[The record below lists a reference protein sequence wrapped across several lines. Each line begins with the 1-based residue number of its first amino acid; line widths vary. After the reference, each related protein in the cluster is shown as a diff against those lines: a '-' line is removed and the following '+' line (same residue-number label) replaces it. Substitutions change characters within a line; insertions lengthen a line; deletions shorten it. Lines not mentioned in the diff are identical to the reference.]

1 MASTDP
7 VVARSGDR
15 ATTRAPRRVR
25 RRRLWLIL
33 AWSGLLLAAGFLA
46 VEGWGLWQER
56 SARQAMAD
64 EHFDDAQKLIDL
76 ALLVR
81 ESVAST
87 HLLAARIARLRGLYS
102 EAERHLSRCE
112 QLGGIS
118 DQLQL
123 EWLLLRCQQGEVDEL
138 APGLLAAVDHN
149 HPESGAILEALAAV
163 YMRQLRYIEAL
174 LCLDRWIER
183 TPDSVRALDWRSW
196 VSNQLDHRSRTISDC
211 ERVLELQPGRSVVRL
226 RLAQTLVESSRPGDA
241 VPHLERLRK
250 EQPTNPEVLTA
261 LARCWMAQVRTDDAR
276 KLFDAVL
283 AGHPDDFEAL
293 LWRGN
298 LERENGAFAE
308 AERFLRKALERSPR
322 DPEARYALY
331 LSLQAQSGRQT
342 EADKE
347 LAQWRQDQQT
357 RDRLTHLLRTELGVK
372 PNDPDLAVEA
382 AKLLLQQGE
391 DQLGLF
397 WLNRALSINPR
408 NAAGR
413 RELIA
418 YYERTNNPAKAEE
431 QRRQLSQTMK

>member
-7 VVARSGDR
+7 VVARSPAR
-15 ATTRAPRRVR
+15 ATTRAPSRVR
-25 RRRLWLIL
+25 RRRYWLVL
-33 AWSGLLLAAGFLA
+33 AWTGLLLTAGFLA
-46 VEGWGLWQER
+46 VEGWALWQER

-64 EHFDDAQKLIDL
+64 EHLDESQKLIDR

-81 ESVAST
+81 ESFAST
-87 HLLAARIARLRGLYS
+87 HLLAARIDRLRGAFPD
-102 EAERHLSRCE
+102 AERHLSRCE
-112 QLGGIS
+112 QLGGMS

-149 HPESGAILEALAAV
+149 HPDSVAILEALAAV
-163 YMRQLRYIEAL
+163 YMRQLRYLEAL
-174 LCLDRWIER
+174 HCLDSWVER
-183 TPDSVRALDWRSW
+183 APDSVRALDWRSW
-196 VSNQLDHRSRTISDC
+196 VSNQLDHRAQTISDC
-211 ERVLELQPGRSVVRL
+211 ERVLELQPARSAVRL

-241 VPHLERLRK
+241 VPHLERLRQ

-261 LARCWMAQVRTDDAR
+261 LARCWMAQARPDDAR

-283 AGHPDDFEAL
+283 ASHPDDFDAL

-298 LERENGAFAE
+298 LERENGAFSD
-308 AERFLRKALERSPR
+308 AERFLRKALEGSPR

-331 LSLQAQSGRQT
+331 LSLQAQSGRQA

-347 LAQWRQDQQT
+347 LAQWQQDQQA
-357 RDRLTHLLRTELGVK
+357 RDRLTHLLRTELAAK

-382 AKLLLQQGE
+382 AKLLLQAGE

-397 WLNRALSINPR
+397 WLNRALSIDPPNV
-408 NAAGR
+408 AAR
-413 RELIA
+413 QELIA
-418 YYERTNNPAKAEE
+418 YYERTNNPAKAKELR
-431 QRRQLSQTMK
+431 QQLSEMRK